1 MKMLSVRL
9 DDEEAAAL
17 KALCDET
24 GLSRSQAVK
33 RGLSA
38 LAGSTRRGKTPGV
51 LAEELGIVGCFSG
64 PRDLSA
70 RVGHYVKKSLRAKSA
85 RLHRPSGRPAQPERH
100 ASRARPWILPP
111 L

>member
-9 DDEEAAAL
+9 DDKEAAAL

-24 GLSRSQAVK
+24 GLSRSQVVK
-33 RGLSA
+33 RGLSVV
-38 LAGSTRRGKTPGV
+38 AGSARRGKTPGM

-64 PRDLSA
+64 PRDLSS

-85 RLHRPSGRPAQPERH
+85 R
-100 ASRARPWILPP
+100 
-111 L
+111 